1 MILLPKNI
9 QRNKMAQKT
18 NQYLLFCYFFFFI
31 ILVSMRFARSTHLYP
46 KKSSKTH
53 TKNNTFAH
61 CYTHPMY
68 PLNTN
73 TQTPPTHT
81 PPNTLQMIGNSINHS
96 SDNSLE
102 HELNDRGM
110 SLQDDETASMKSYGS
125 HKNRMFK
132 DESHKGSAETL
143 DGGEKHHHHLSHE
156 DRLDLDGGRWHIL
169 THTN

>member
-1 MILLPKNI
+1 
-9 QRNKMAQKT
+9 
-18 NQYLLFCYFFFFI
+18 
-31 ILVSMRFARSTHLYP
+31 
-46 KKSSKTH
+46 
-53 TKNNTFAH
+53 
-61 CYTHPMY
+61 
-68 PLNTN
+68 
-73 TQTPPTHT
+73 
-81 PPNTLQMIGNSINHS
+81 MIGNSINHS